1 MSLRRGIHV
10 ATAVSLAVLAFGC
23 VQSRSELCGDDK
35 VCGDGTTCLDLPA
48 FEVHACV
55 SQAQRDLCAGMP
67 DGMICDLDPDVAV
80 SPGTCFGEACHPA
93 ICGDQIIDVTEVC
106 DDGNRESDDGC
117 SSTCTST
124 EKCGDGIVD
133 FARGEECDDGGTGLS
148 GDGCTSTCKT
158 EFPIWRDV
166 TPGLEPPADNGTVMV
181 TGLDGSVARMGGTLG
196 PSAGTG
202 NPSTGDIWTY
212 DGASWLPISTLG
224 QQPPPRTAF
233 AVTHDPVKNH
243 VLLFG
248 GVASDGVTLLGDL
261 WEWDGLRWIKRSP
274 TGAAPSPR
282 RAAGFACTKLRC
294 VLFGGTTS
302 IGSGGETNEAWQ
314 WNGSSWSLLT
324 IPGPPQQRKSAV
336 WIADVDRD
344 VFDLVGGDPVG
355 GAPRS
360 DAWELEP
367 TRWIQTANLGT
378 FSGTPISGAY
388 DETLQ
393 HSTVTMGMTTQTLT
407 GSTWSLPLSNPSTV
421 TKMAGLAYSPIMG
434 RIIGFGDNAMS
445 ANTPA
450 PWIFDNPAWAQR
462 SPIVPNG
469 GASGPGGGAS
479 RTIAAYDVR
488 RARTI
493 VVDASTGSGS
503 TAGTWEWNGIG
514 WRRTLVTGPAAS
526 TGGALAYDPE
536 CNTTIQ
542 HGGQSSPYLA
552 NLWTHD
558 GAKWTAGPAAP
569 VARAFHAMTFDESRG
584 ALVVFGGLTSTG
596 PDQTTYEWRGTCG
609 QKTWVNTSPP
619 PPAMSPPKRS
629 NATLAYDAKRKV
641 SVLFGGT
648 DGASELGDT
657 WEWNGTTWTNR
668 MPTEAPPARQG
679 HVMAWDPLRQH
690 VVLVGGRSNGAR
702 LDDTWEWD
710 GNLGA
715 WHRVP
720 TIVTTS
726 ARYGA
731 ALARDPSGGLIL
743 LGGFSTS
750 AVTSVNRLRYERGVE
765 PTERCLLDT
774 DDMDGDGQL
783 GCADSDCWARCAPY
797 CAPGT
802 SCTAKH
808 CGDGSCDAPEDYLL
822 CPIDCPVPP

>member
-1 MSLRRGIHV
+1 MSF
-10 ATAVSLAVLAFGC
+10 AVLALGC
-23 VQSRSELCGDDK
+23 VKSRTEACGDDI

-48 FEVHACV
+48 FDVHACV
-55 SQAQRDLCAGMP
+55 SQAQRDLCAGIA
-67 DGMICDLDPDVAV
+67 DGTPCDLDPSEPAVA
-80 SPGTCFGEACHPA
+80 PGTCFGEACHPA
-93 ICGDQIIDVTEVC
+93 LCGDKIIDVTEVC

-124 EKCGDGIVD
+124 EKCGDNIVD
-133 FARGEECDDGGTGLS
+133 FAQQEQCDDGGGLS
-148 GDGCTSTCKT
+148 GDGCSSTCKT

-166 TPGLEPPADNGTVMV
+166 TPGLEPPAENGTVMV

-224 QQPPPRTAF
+224 QQPPTRTGF
-233 AVTHDPVKNH
+233 AVAHDPIKNH

-248 GVASDGVTLLGDL
+248 GVASDGTTVLGDL
-261 WEWDGLRWIKRSP
+261 WEWDGLRWIKRTP
-274 TGAAPSPR
+274 TGVAPTAR
-282 RAAGFACTKLRC
+282 RAAGFACTKMRC
-294 VLFGGTTS
+294 VLFGGSTS
-302 IGSGGETNEAWQ
+302 TGDGGELNDAWQ
-314 WNGSSWSLLT
+314 WDGSSWTQITFS
-324 IPGPPQQRKSAV
+324 GPPTQRKSAV

-344 VFDLVGGDPVG
+344 VFDLVGGNAGSSIV
-355 GAPRS
+355 RS

-367 TRWIQTANLGT
+367 TRWIQTANSGT
-378 FSGTPISGAY
+378 FIQSLVSGAY
-388 DETLQ
+388 DETL
-393 HSTVTMGMTTQTLT
+393 HRPMVVMGQQTWT
-407 GSTWSLPLSNPSTV
+407 FSNPTWSNQVQSPAPLNL
-421 TKMAGLAYSPIMG
+421 ADLAYSPIAG
-434 RIIGFGDNAMS
+434 RVIGFSSSMMQPGVVTPWVFETSTSPPSWS
-445 ANTPA
+445 AKA
-450 PWIFDNPAWAQR
+450 PR
-462 SPIVPNG
+462 VPNDGAAGPAG
-469 GASGPGGGAS
+469 GPS
-479 RTIAAYDVR
+479 RTIAAYDAK

-493 VVDASTGSGS
+493 VVDAATGSGS
-503 TAGTWEWNGIG
+503 SAGTWEWNGIG

-526 TGGALAYDPE
+526 SGGALAYDPE

-558 GAKWTAGPAAP
+558 GAKWTAGPTAP
-569 VARAFHAMTFDESRG
+569 VARAFHAMTFDEARG
-584 ALVVFGGLTSTG
+584 ALVVFGGLTGAG
-596 PDQTTYEWRGTCG
+596 PDQTTYEWRGACG
-609 QKTWVNTSPP
+609 QKAWANASPLA
-619 PPAMSPPKRS
+619 PAMSPPKRS

-648 DGASELGDT
+648 DGATELGDT

-679 HVMAWDPLRQH
+679 HAMAWDPLRQH
-690 VVLVGGRSNGAR
+690 VVLVGGRSSGVR
-702 LDDTWEWD
+702 RDDTWEWD

-720 TIVTTS
+720 TIVTTA

-731 ALARDPSGGLIL
+731 ALARDPGGGLIMI
-743 LGGFSTS
+743 GGFSTG
-750 AVTSVNRLRYERGVE
+750 ALTTVDRLRYERGVE
-765 PTERCLLDT
+765 PTERCLLAT
-774 DDMDGDGQL
+774 DDADGDL
-783 GCADSDCWARCAPY
+783 LAGCADPDCWARCNPY

-808 CGDGSCDAPEDYLL
+808 CGDNICEAPEDYLL
-822 CPIDCPVPP
+822 CPGDCPVPP